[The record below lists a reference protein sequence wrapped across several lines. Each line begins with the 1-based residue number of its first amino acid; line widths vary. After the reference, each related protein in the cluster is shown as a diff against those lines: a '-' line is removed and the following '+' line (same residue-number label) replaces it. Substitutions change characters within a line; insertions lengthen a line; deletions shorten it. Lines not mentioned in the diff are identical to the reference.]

1 MDGWT
6 LAIISILILLTFIG
20 TITQNK
26 LGIKDSYE
34 RFKERIAL
42 DDNPSEKLIIAIIGI
57 CTLFAVGD
65 YPWSMWIKQTVSLAD
80 LFMLFIFAEVVAM
93 IGAFYST
100 ERISLRCP

>member
-1 MDGWT
+1 MKDLKNGLHWT
-6 LAIISILILLTFIG
+6 TIL
-20 TITQNK
+20 
-26 LGIKDSYE
+26 
-34 RFKERIAL
+34 
-42 DDNPSEKLIIAIIGI
+42 SEKLIIAIIGI

-100 ERISLRCP
+100 ERISLRCPQLLAITALCRLIIA